1 MKSKRR
7 ILLIFLSVT
16 TGSLLSLW
24 IMKKRM
30 GTLSTNDYFQL
41 GMNFLFAAALVVGV
55 SIFLQRMTA
64 KDEREDAKRKKDEKI
79 EK

>member
-1 MKSKRR
+1 
-7 ILLIFLSVT
+7 
-16 TGSLLSLW
+16 
-24 IMKKRM
+24 MKKKM